1 MFRVLV
7 VNGPN
12 LNWLG
17 RRDPAL
23 YGHDTLQDVERMLR
37 ERARAWVG
45 VELEFYQS
53 NGEGALIDW
62 LQREGP
68 EAHGLIVNPG
78 GLAHSSVALRDAVDA
93 LDVPAIE
100 VHISN
105 IFAREPFR
113 RRSLLAG
120 VCTGSISGLG
130 THGYAVALD
139 ALARLG
145 GLDASS

>member
-17 RRDPAL
+17 KRDPEV
-23 YGHDTLQDVERMLR
+23 YGHESLQDVEHMLR
-37 ERARAWVG
+37 ARGGAWTG
-45 VELEFYQS
+45 LELEFYQS
-53 NGEGALIDW
+53 NAEGALIDW
-62 LQREGP
+62 LQRQGP
-68 EAHGLIVNPG
+68 EAHGLILNPG

-120 VCTGSISGLG
+120 VCVGSISGLG
-130 THGYAVALD
+130 TYGYAAALD

-145 GLDASS
+145 HLDPAS